1 MAPETIG
8 NLDSNHLNVSYNG
21 FVLYSLIITVIIL
34 VSTGII
40 ISLKII
46 KSEIRLIKLKGWV
59 LLSSY
64 LIFFLFALLDTNVVS
79 ETTSVVLVRIF
90 LILNFLVIYT
100 GWVMPKFAQR
110 FFVKIKLL
118 KLEDLTK

>member
-8 NLDSNHLNVSYNG
+8 NLDSNHLNVSYTG

-40 ISLKII
+40 ISVKII
-46 KSEIRLIKLKGWV
+46 KSEIRLINLKGWV

-64 LIFFLFALLDTNVVS
+64 LIFFVFALLDTNVVS

-110 FFVKIKLL
+110 FFVKIKPL
-118 KLEDLTK
+118 KLVDLTK